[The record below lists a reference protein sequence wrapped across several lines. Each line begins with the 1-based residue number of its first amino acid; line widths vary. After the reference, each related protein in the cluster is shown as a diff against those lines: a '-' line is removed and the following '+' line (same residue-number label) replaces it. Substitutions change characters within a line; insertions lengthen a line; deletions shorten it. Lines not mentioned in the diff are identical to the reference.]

1 MLHSAVVG
9 MWVAVLPS
17 ALVPLWQLEQ
27 VPFAS
32 AWLNVLTGDQAV
44 VVWQFSQTLLV
55 ERWVADFPVAEVP
68 LWQLAQVPD
77 TLAWL
82 NVAGVQPLV
91 L

>member
-1 MLHSAVVG
+1 MTLLWLKFAGLQAEVRWQVSHSAEVAMCVG
-9 MWVAVLPS
+9 VLPS

-32 AWLNVLTGDQAV
+32 VWLNVLTGDQAV

-68 LWQLAQVPD
+68 L
-77 TLAWL
+77 
-82 NVAGVQPLV
+82 
-91 L
+91 